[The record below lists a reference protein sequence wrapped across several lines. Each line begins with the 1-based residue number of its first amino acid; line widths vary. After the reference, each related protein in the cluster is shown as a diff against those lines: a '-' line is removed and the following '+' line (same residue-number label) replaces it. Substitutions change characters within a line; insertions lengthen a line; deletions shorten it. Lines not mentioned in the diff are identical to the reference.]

1 MTSGAECSLALT
13 RLIHRTLIAVMNIQ
27 INNLDWL
34 DKNYRHAVIQDFRML
49 LGQVAE
55 LPVPAS
61 AVQEEAVDVGAI
73 VRLLL
78 DVVFGNDVELKREQ
92 IDGNGVLSGKVL
104 FDTCVINEKLII
116 NNGKSSC
123 VHLI

>member
-1 MTSGAECSLALT
+1 
-13 RLIHRTLIAVMNIQ
+13 
-27 INNLDWL
+27 
-34 DKNYRHAVIQDFRML
+34 ML
-49 LGQVAE
+49 LGQEAE

-78 DVVFGNDVELKREQ
+78 NVVFGNDVELKREQ